1 MRNDCLIK
9 SFFAEGTLEGRKL
22 VTFGAGKLT
31 VKQATAAD
39 NALIG
44 VTTQIGSESN
54 GRVDVIFSG
63 ITEATA
69 GGTIAKGAVLTSDAS
84 ASAITASQA
93 SDRVIGI
100 ALEDAVEGDYVSILI
115 AQG

>member
-1 MRNDCLIK
+1 MRNDGLIK
-9 SFFAEGTLEGRKL
+9 NFYADGTLEGRKL
-22 VTFGAGKLT
+22 VTFGTGKLK
-31 VKQATAAD
+31 VKQATAATD
-39 NALIG
+39 ALIG

-69 GGTIAKGAVLTSDAS
+69 GGSISKGEVLTSDAS
-84 ASAITASQA
+84 ANVITATQA

-100 ALEDAVEGDYVSILI
+100 ALEDAVAGDFVTVLI

>member
-9 SFFAEGTLEGRKL
+9 SFYAEGDLAGRKL
-22 VTFGAGKLT
+22 VTFATGKLT

-39 NALIG
+39 QALIG
-44 VTTQIGSESN
+44 VTTQIGSETN

-69 GGTIAKGAVLTSDAS
+69 GGTIAKGAVLTSDAN
-84 ASAITASQA
+84 ASAITATQA

-100 ALEDAVEGDYVSILI
+100 ALEDAVAGDYVSILI

>member
-1 MRNDCLIK
+1 MRNDGLTK
-9 SFFAEGTLEGRKL
+9 SFYAEGVLEGRKL
-22 VTFGAGKLT
+22 VTFGTGKLA

-44 VTTQIGSESN
+44 VTTQIGSETN
-54 GRVDVIFSG
+54 GRVDVIFCG
-63 ITEATA
+63 IVEVEA

-84 ASAITASQA
+84 ANAITATQA
-93 SDRVIGI
+93 ADRIIGI
-100 ALEDAVEGDYVSILI
+100 ALEDSVAGDYTSILI

>member
-1 MRNDCLIK
+1 MRNDGLIK
-9 SFFAEGTLEGRKL
+9 TFYADGTLEGRKL
-22 VTFGAGKLT
+22 VTFGTGKLK
-31 VKQATAAD
+31 VKQATAATD
-39 NALIG
+39 ALIG

-69 GGTIAKGAVLTSDAS
+69 GGNIGKGEVLTSDAS
-84 ASAITASQA
+84 ANVITATQA
-93 SDRVIGI
+93 ADRVIGI
-100 ALEDAVEGDYVSILI
+100 ALEDAVAGDFISVLI